1 MKQRIFNT
9 FYRITK
15 NKTLTNILTFLGYS
29 VLLMYYYIARIFLR
43 KSLNISKEEAF
54 KKVNEIS
61 KKPIKK
67 YTLNKRVID
76 ENIDLSIIVP
86 AYNVSEFIE
95 ECINS
100 VLKQK
105 TEFKY
110 ELIVINDGSKD
121 NTLDKIN
128 LFKEDSHLK
137 IINQENRGFS
147 GARNRGID
155 EAKGKYIMF
164 LDSDDLLCE
173 NSIEKLMKTAYDKKA
188 DIVQG
193 AYYTFDKNGNKFY
206 TNIEPIEK
214 DRRVDNKE
222 ISVPGFPWGKV
233 YKAQLFE
240 KVRFPL
246 DFWYEDTIV
255 NYLLARLSNKYVA
268 ISDYIYGYRINEKG
282 ITFTSKKSK
291 KVLDTYWIIEEMIDL
306 SKEIGLKVDD
316 SIYDMTV
323 FQLSNLLYR
332 RIHSLD
338 DEVIKNTFIL
348 SSYLMKDIGIK
359 DSKDKSIIFR
369 DIEKAFKTQNYKLW
383 KLASFVI

>member
-1 MKQRIFNT
+1 MEGRIFNT

-15 NKTLTNILTFLGYS
+15 NKVVANILTFIFYKI
-29 VLLMYYYIARIFLR
+29 LLIYYYIARLFL
-43 KSLNISKEEAF
+43 KENLNITREEAF
-54 KKVNEIS
+54 EKVNKVS
-61 KKPIKK
+61 KKPMKK
-67 YTLNKRVID
+67 YSYNKKIID

-86 AYNVSEFIE
+86 AYNSSDYIK
-95 ECINS
+95 ECISS
-100 VLKQK
+100 VLMQK
-105 TEFKY
+105 TSYNY

-121 NTLDKIN
+121 DTLEKIN
-128 LFKEDSHLK
+128 LFKENKHLK
-137 IINQENRGFS
+137 IITQENKGFS
-147 GARNRGID
+147 AARNRGID
-155 EAKGKYIMF
+155 ESLGKYIMF

-173 NSIEKLMKTAYDKKA
+173 NSIEKLIKTAKEKKA

-193 AYYTFDKNGNKFY
+193 SYYTFNKNGNKFY
-206 TNIEPIEK
+206 TNITPTEK
-214 DRRVDNKE
+214 NKE

-233 YKAQLFE
+233 YKAKLFE

-268 ISDYIYGYRINEKG
+268 ISDYVYGYRINEKG

-306 SKEIGLKVDD
+306 SKNIGLKIDD
-316 SIYDMTV
+316 SIYDMTI

-332 RIHSLD
+332 RIHFLD
-338 DEVIKNTFIL
+338 EETIKNTFIL
-348 SSYLMKDIGIK
+348 ACSLMQDIGIK
-359 DSKDKSIIFR
+359 DSKNKSIIFR
-369 DIEKAFKTQNYKLW
+369 DIEKAFKEKNYKLW

>member
-1 MKQRIFNT
+1 MEGRIFNT

-15 NKTLTNILTFLGYS
+15 NKVVANILTFIFYKI
-29 VLLMYYYIARIFLR
+29 LLIYYYIVRLFL
-43 KSLNISKEEAF
+43 KENLNITREEAF
-54 KKVNEIS
+54 EKVNKVS

-67 YTLNKRVID
+67 YSYNKRIID

-86 AYNVSEFIE
+86 AYNSSDYIK
-95 ECINS
+95 ECISS
-100 VLKQK
+100 VLMQK
-105 TEFKY
+105 TSYNY
-110 ELIVINDGSKD
+110 ELIVVNDGSKD
-121 NTLDKIN
+121 DTLEKIN
-128 LFKEDSHLK
+128 LFKENKHLK
-137 IINQENRGFS
+137 IITQENKGFS

-155 EAKGKYIMF
+155 ESLGKYIMF

-173 NSIEKLMKTAYDKKA
+173 NSIEKLIKTAKEKKA

-193 AYYTFDKNGNKFY
+193 SYYTFNKNGNKFY
-206 TNIEPIEK
+206 TNITPTEK
-214 DRRVDNKE
+214 NKE

-233 YKAQLFE
+233 YKAKLFE

-268 ISDYIYGYRINEKG
+268 ISDYVYGYRINEKG

-306 SKEIGLKVDD
+306 SKNIGLKIDD
-316 SIYDMTV
+316 SIYDMTI

-332 RIHSLD
+332 RIHFLD
-338 DEVIKNTFIL
+338 EETIKNTFIL
-348 SSYLMKDIGIK
+348 ACYLMQDIGIK
-359 DSKDKSIIFR
+359 DSKNKSIIFR
-369 DIEKAFKTQNYKLW
+369 DIEKAFKEKNYKLW

>member
-1 MKQRIFNT
+1 MEGRILNT

-15 NKTLTNILTFLGYS
+15 NKVVANILTFIFYKI
-29 VLLMYYYIARIFLR
+29 LLIYYYIVRLFL
-43 KSLNISKEEAF
+43 KENLNITRQEAF
-54 KKVNEIS
+54 EKVNKVS
-61 KKPIKK
+61 KKPMKK
-67 YTLNKRVID
+67 YSYNKRIID

-86 AYNVSEFIE
+86 AYNSSDYIK
-95 ECINS
+95 ECISS
-100 VLKQK
+100 VLMQK
-105 TEFKY
+105 TSYNY

-121 NTLDKIN
+121 DTLEKIN
-128 LFKEDSHLK
+128 LFKENKHLK
-137 IINQENRGFS
+137 IITQENKGFS

-155 EAKGKYIMF
+155 ESLGKYIMF

-173 NSIEKLMKTAYDKKA
+173 NSIEKLIKTAKEKKA

-193 AYYTFDKNGNKFY
+193 SYYTFNKNGNKFY
-206 TNIEPIEK
+206 TNITPTEK
-214 DRRVDNKE
+214 NKE

-233 YKAQLFE
+233 YKAKLFE

-268 ISDYIYGYRINEKG
+268 ISDYVYGYRINEKG

-306 SKEIGLKVDD
+306 SKNIGLKIDD
-316 SIYDMTV
+316 SIYDMTI

-332 RIHSLD
+332 RIHFLD
-338 DEVIKNTFIL
+338 EETIKNTFIL
-348 SSYLMKDIGIK
+348 ACYLMQDIGIK
-359 DSKDKSIIFR
+359 DSKNKSIIFR
-369 DIEKAFKTQNYKLW
+369 DIEKAFKEKNYKLW

>member
-1 MKQRIFNT
+1 MEERMFNT

-15 NKTLTNILTFLGYS
+15 NKAVTNILTFISYRI
-29 VLLMYYYIARIFLR
+29 LLIYYYVARLFLKKR
-43 KSLNISKEEAF
+43 LNVSREEAF
-54 KKVNEIS
+54 EKVNKIS
-61 KKPIKK
+61 KKPMKK
-67 YTLNKRVID
+67 YSYNKRIID

-86 AYNVSEFIE
+86 AYNSSDYIE
-95 ECINS
+95 ECISS

-105 TEFKY
+105 TSYNY

-121 NTLDKIN
+121 NTLEKIN
-128 LFKEDSHLK
+128 LFKKNKNLK
-137 IINQENRGFS
+137 IINQENKGFS

-173 NSIEKLMKTAYDKKA
+173 NSIEKLIKTANEKKA

-193 AYYTFDKNGNKFY
+193 SYYTFDKNGNKFY
-206 TNIEPIEK
+206 K
-214 DRRVDNKE
+214 DIPPTEEDRE

-233 YKAQLFE
+233 YKGELFE

-246 DFWYEDTIV
+246 NFWYEDTIV

-268 ISDYIYGYRINEKG
+268 ISDYVYGYRINEKG

-306 SKEIGLKVDD
+306 SKDIGLKIDD

-338 DEVIKNTFIL
+338 DEAIKNTFVL
-348 SSYLMKDIGIK
+348 ASYLMKDIGIK

>member
-1 MKQRIFNT
+1 MEGRIFNT

-15 NKTLTNILTFLGYS
+15 NKVVANILTFIFYKI
-29 VLLMYYYIARIFLR
+29 LLIYYYIVRLFL
-43 KSLNISKEEAF
+43 KENLNINREEAF
-54 KKVNEIS
+54 EKVNKVS
-61 KKPIKK
+61 KKPMKK
-67 YTLNKRVID
+67 YSYNKRIID

-86 AYNVSEFIE
+86 AYNSSDYIK
-95 ECINS
+95 ECISS
-100 VLKQK
+100 VLMQK
-105 TEFKY
+105 TSYNY

-121 NTLDKIN
+121 DTLEKIN
-128 LFKEDSHLK
+128 LFKENKHLK
-137 IINQENRGFS
+137 IINQENKGFS

-155 EAKGKYIMF
+155 ESLGKYIMF

-173 NSIEKLMKTAYDKKA
+173 NSIEKLIKTAKEKKA

-193 AYYTFDKNGNKFY
+193 SYYTFNKNGNKFY
-206 TNIEPIEK
+206 TNITPTEK
-214 DRRVDNKE
+214 NKE

-233 YKAQLFE
+233 YNAKLFE

-268 ISDYIYGYRINEKG
+268 ISDYVYGYRINEKG

-306 SKEIGLKVDD
+306 SKDIGLKIDD
-316 SIYDMTV
+316 SIYDMTI

-332 RIHSLD
+332 RIHFLD
-338 DEVIKNTFIL
+338 EETIKNTFIL
-348 SSYLMKDIGIK
+348 ACYLIQDIGIK
-359 DSKDKSIIFR
+359 DSKNKSIIFR
-369 DIEKAFKTQNYKLW
+369 DIEKAFKEKNYRLW

>member
-173 NSIEKLMKTAYDKKA
+173 NSIEKLMKTAYDKNA

-193 AYYTFDKNGNKFY
+193 AYYTFDKDKNKFY
-206 TNIEPIEK
+206 TNMKPIER
-214 DRRVDNKE
+214 DRRIDNKE

>member
-1 MKQRIFNT
+1 MEGRIFNT

-15 NKTLTNILTFLGYS
+15 NKVVANILTFIFYKI
-29 VLLMYYYIARIFLR
+29 LLIYYYIVRLFL
-43 KSLNISKEEAF
+43 KENLNINREEAF
-54 KKVNEIS
+54 EKVNKVS
-61 KKPIKK
+61 KKPMKK
-67 YTLNKRVID
+67 YSYNKRIID

-86 AYNVSEFIE
+86 AYNSSDYIK
-95 ECINS
+95 ECISS
-100 VLKQK
+100 VLMQK
-105 TEFKY
+105 TSYNY

-121 NTLDKIN
+121 DTLEKIN
-128 LFKEDSHLK
+128 LFKENKHLK
-137 IINQENRGFS
+137 IINQENKGFS

-155 EAKGKYIMF
+155 ESLGKYIMF

-173 NSIEKLMKTAYDKKA
+173 NSIEKLIKTAKEKKA

-193 AYYTFDKNGNKFY
+193 SYYTFNKNGNKFY
-206 TNIEPIEK
+206 TNITPTEK
-214 DRRVDNKE
+214 NKE

-233 YKAQLFE
+233 YNAKLFE

-268 ISDYIYGYRINEKG
+268 ISDYVYGYRINEKG

-306 SKEIGLKVDD
+306 SKDIGLKIDD
-316 SIYDMTV
+316 SIYDMTI

-332 RIHSLD
+332 RIHFLD
-338 DEVIKNTFIL
+338 EETIKNTFIL
-348 SSYLMKDIGIK
+348 ACSLMQDIGIK
-359 DSKDKSIIFR
+359 DSKNKSIIFR
-369 DIEKAFKTQNYKLW
+369 DIEKAFKEKNYKLW

>member
-1 MKQRIFNT
+1 MEGRIFNT

-15 NKTLTNILTFLGYS
+15 NKVVANILTFIFYKI
-29 VLLMYYYIARIFLR
+29 LLIYYYIARLFL
-43 KSLNISKEEAF
+43 KENLNITREEAF
-54 KKVNEIS
+54 EKVNKVS

-67 YTLNKRVID
+67 YSYNKRIID

-86 AYNVSEFIE
+86 AYNSSDYIK
-95 ECINS
+95 ECISS
-100 VLKQK
+100 VLMQK
-105 TEFKY
+105 TSYNY

-121 NTLDKIN
+121 DTLEKIN
-128 LFKEDSHLK
+128 LFKENKHLK
-137 IINQENRGFS
+137 IITQENKGFS

-155 EAKGKYIMF
+155 ESLGKYIMF

-173 NSIEKLMKTAYDKKA
+173 NSIEKLIKTAKEKKA

-193 AYYTFDKNGNKFY
+193 SYYTFNKNGNKFY
-206 TNIEPIEK
+206 TNITPTEK
-214 DRRVDNKE
+214 NKE

-233 YKAQLFE
+233 YKAKLFE

-268 ISDYIYGYRINEKG
+268 ISDYVYGYRINEKG

-306 SKEIGLKVDD
+306 SKNIGLKIDD
-316 SIYDMTV
+316 SIYDMTI

-332 RIHSLD
+332 RIHFLD
-338 DEVIKNTFIL
+338 EETIKNTFIL
-348 SSYLMKDIGIK
+348 ACYLMQDIGIK
-359 DSKDKSIIFR
+359 DSKNKSIIFR
-369 DIEKAFKTQNYKLW
+369 DIEKAFKEKNYKLW
-383 KLASFVI
+383 KLASFVM

>member
-1 MKQRIFNT
+1 MEGRIFNT

-15 NKTLTNILTFLGYS
+15 NKVVANILTFIFYKI
-29 VLLMYYYIARIFLR
+29 LLIYYYIARLFL
-43 KSLNISKEEAF
+43 KENLNINREEAF
-54 KKVNEIS
+54 EKVNKVS
-61 KKPIKK
+61 KKPMKK
-67 YTLNKRVID
+67 YSYNKKIID

-86 AYNVSEFIE
+86 AYNSSDYIK
-95 ECINS
+95 ECISS
-100 VLKQK
+100 VLMQK
-105 TEFKY
+105 TSYNY

-121 NTLDKIN
+121 DTLEKIN
-128 LFKEDSHLK
+128 LFKENKHLK
-137 IINQENRGFS
+137 IITQENKGFS

-155 EAKGKYIMF
+155 ESLGKYIMF

-173 NSIEKLMKTAYDKKA
+173 NSIEKLIKTAKEKKA

-193 AYYTFDKNGNKFY
+193 SYYTFNKNGNKFY
-206 TNIEPIEK
+206 TKISPTEK
-214 DRRVDNKE
+214 NKE

-233 YKAQLFE
+233 YKAKLFE

-268 ISDYIYGYRINEKG
+268 ISDYVYGYRINEKG

-306 SKEIGLKVDD
+306 SKDIGLKIDD
-316 SIYDMTV
+316 SIYDMTI

-332 RIHSLD
+332 RIHFLD
-338 DEVIKNTFIL
+338 EETIKNTFIL
-348 SSYLMKDIGIK
+348 ACYLIQDMGIK
-359 DSKDKSIIFR
+359 DSKNKSVIFR
-369 DIEKAFKTQNYKLW
+369 DIEKAFKEKNYRLW
-383 KLASFVI
+383 KLASFII

>member
-1 MKQRIFNT
+1 MEGRIFNT

-15 NKTLTNILTFLGYS
+15 NKVVANILTFIFYKI
-29 VLLMYYYIARIFLR
+29 LLIYYYIVRLFL
-43 KSLNISKEEAF
+43 KENLNINREEAF
-54 KKVNEIS
+54 EKVNKVS
-61 KKPIKK
+61 KKPMKK
-67 YTLNKRVID
+67 YSYNKRIID

-86 AYNVSEFIE
+86 AYNSSDYIK
-95 ECINS
+95 ECISS
-100 VLKQK
+100 VLMQK
-105 TEFKY
+105 TSYNY

-121 NTLDKIN
+121 DTLEKIN
-128 LFKEDSHLK
+128 LFKENKHLK
-137 IINQENRGFS
+137 IINQENKGFS

-155 EAKGKYIMF
+155 ESLGKYIMF

-173 NSIEKLMKTAYDKKA
+173 NSIEKLIKTAKEKKA

-193 AYYTFDKNGNKFY
+193 SYYTFNKNGNKFY
-206 TNIEPIEK
+206 TNITPTEK
-214 DRRVDNKE
+214 NKE

-233 YKAQLFE
+233 YNAKLFE

-268 ISDYIYGYRINEKG
+268 ISDYVYGYRINEKG

-291 KVLDTYWIIEEMIDL
+291 KVLDTYWIIEEIIDL
-306 SKEIGLKVDD
+306 SKDIGLKIDD
-316 SIYDMTV
+316 SIYDMTI

-332 RIHSLD
+332 RIHFLD
-338 DEVIKNTFIL
+338 EETIKNTFIL
-348 SSYLMKDIGIK
+348 ACYLIQDMGIK
-359 DSKDKSIIFR
+359 DSKNKSIIFR
-369 DIEKAFKTQNYKLW
+369 DIEKAFKEKNYRLW

>member
-1 MKQRIFNT
+1 MEGRIFNT

-15 NKTLTNILTFLGYS
+15 NKVVANILTFIFYKI
-29 VLLMYYYIARIFLR
+29 LLIYYYIVRLFL
-43 KSLNISKEEAF
+43 KENLNINREEAF
-54 KKVNEIS
+54 EKVNKVS
-61 KKPIKK
+61 KKPMKK
-67 YTLNKRVID
+67 YSYNKRIID

-86 AYNVSEFIE
+86 AYNSSDYIK
-95 ECINS
+95 ECISS
-100 VLKQK
+100 VLMQK
-105 TEFKY
+105 TSYNY

-121 NTLDKIN
+121 DTLEKIN
-128 LFKEDSHLK
+128 LFKENKHLK
-137 IINQENRGFS
+137 IITQENKGFS

-155 EAKGKYIMF
+155 ESLGKYIMF

-173 NSIEKLMKTAYDKKA
+173 NSIEKLIKTAKGKKA

-193 AYYTFDKNGNKFY
+193 SYYTFNKNGNKFY
-206 TNIEPIEK
+206 TNITPTEK
-214 DRRVDNKE
+214 NKE

-233 YKAQLFE
+233 YNAKLFE

-268 ISDYIYGYRINEKG
+268 ISDYVYGYRINEKG

-306 SKEIGLKVDD
+306 SKNIGLKIDD
-316 SIYDMTV
+316 SIYDMTI

-332 RIHSLD
+332 RIHFLD
-338 DEVIKNTFIL
+338 EETIKNTFIL
-348 SSYLMKDIGIK
+348 ACYLMQDIGIK
-359 DSKDKSIIFR
+359 DSKNKSIIFR
-369 DIEKAFKTQNYKLW
+369 DIEKAFKEKNYKLW

>member
-1 MKQRIFNT
+1 MEGRIFNT

-15 NKTLTNILTFLGYS
+15 NKVVANILTFIFYKI
-29 VLLMYYYIARIFLR
+29 LLIYYYIVRLFL
-43 KSLNISKEEAF
+43 KENLNITREEAF
-54 KKVNEIS
+54 EKVNKVS
-61 KKPIKK
+61 KKPMKK
-67 YTLNKRVID
+67 YSYNKRIID

-86 AYNVSEFIE
+86 AYNSSDYIK
-95 ECINS
+95 ECISS
-100 VLKQK
+100 VLMQK
-105 TEFKY
+105 TSYNY

-121 NTLDKIN
+121 DTLEKIN
-128 LFKEDSHLK
+128 LFKENKHLK
-137 IINQENRGFS
+137 IINQENKGFS

-155 EAKGKYIMF
+155 ESLGKYIMF

-173 NSIEKLMKTAYDKKA
+173 NSIEKLIKTAKEKKA

-193 AYYTFDKNGNKFY
+193 SYYTFNKNGNKFY
-206 TNIEPIEK
+206 TNITPTEK
-214 DRRVDNKE
+214 NKE

-233 YKAQLFE
+233 YNAKLFE

-268 ISDYIYGYRINEKG
+268 ISDYVYGYRINEKG

-306 SKEIGLKVDD
+306 SKDIGLKIDD
-316 SIYDMTV
+316 SIYDMTI

-332 RIHSLD
+332 RIHFLD
-338 DEVIKNTFIL
+338 EETIKNTFIL
-348 SSYLMKDIGIK
+348 ACYLMQDIGIK
-359 DSKDKSIIFR
+359 DSKNKSIIFR
-369 DIEKAFKTQNYKLW
+369 DIEKAFKEKNYKLW

>member
-1 MKQRIFNT
+1 
-9 FYRITK
+9 
-15 NKTLTNILTFLGYS
+15 
-29 VLLMYYYIARIFLR
+29 MYYYIARIFLR
-43 KSLNISKEEAF
+43 KGLNISKEEAF
-54 KKVNEIS
+54 KKVNEVS

-67 YTLNKRVID
+67 YILNKRVIN

-95 ECINS
+95 QCISS
-100 VLKQK
+100 VLSQK
-105 TEFKY
+105 TAFKY

-121 NTLDKIN
+121 DTLDKIN
-128 LFKEDSHLK
+128 LFKENRHLK

-173 NSIEKLMKTAYDKKA
+173 NSIEKLMKTAYDKNA

-193 AYYTFDKNGNKFY
+193 AYYTFDKDKNKFY
-206 TNIEPIEK
+206 TNIEPIEI

-233 YKAQLFE
+233 YRAQLFE

-316 SIYDMTV
+316 SIYDMTI

-338 DEVIKNTFIL
+338 DEIIKNTFIL
-348 SSYLMKDIGIK
+348 ASYLMKDIGIK

-383 KLASFVI
+383 KLVSFVI

>member
-1 MKQRIFNT
+1 MEGRIFNT

-15 NKTLTNILTFLGYS
+15 NKVVANILTFIFYKI
-29 VLLMYYYIARIFLR
+29 LLIYYYIVRLFL
-43 KSLNISKEEAF
+43 KENLNINREEAF
-54 KKVNEIS
+54 EKVNKVS
-61 KKPIKK
+61 KKPMKK
-67 YTLNKRVID
+67 YSYNKRIID

-86 AYNVSEFIE
+86 AYNSSDYIK
-95 ECINS
+95 ECISS
-100 VLKQK
+100 VLMQK
-105 TEFKY
+105 TSYNY

-121 NTLDKIN
+121 DTLEKIN
-128 LFKEDSHLK
+128 LFKENKHLK
-137 IINQENRGFS
+137 IINQENKGFS

-155 EAKGKYIMF
+155 ESLGKYIMF

-173 NSIEKLMKTAYDKKA
+173 NSIEKLIKTAKEKKA

-193 AYYTFDKNGNKFY
+193 SYYTFNKNGNKFY
-206 TNIEPIEK
+206 TNITPTEK
-214 DRRVDNKE
+214 NKE

-233 YKAQLFE
+233 YNAKLFE

-268 ISDYIYGYRINEKG
+268 ISDYVYGYRINEKG

-306 SKEIGLKVDD
+306 SKDIGLKIDD
-316 SIYDMTV
+316 SIYDMTI

-332 RIHSLD
+332 RIHFLD
-338 DEVIKNTFIL
+338 EETIKNTFIL
-348 SSYLMKDIGIK
+348 ACYLIQDMGIK
-359 DSKDKSIIFR
+359 DSKNKSIIFR
-369 DIEKAFKTQNYKLW
+369 DIEKAFKEKNYRLW

>member
-15 NKTLTNILTFLGYS
+15 NKTIANILTFLGYG

-43 KSLNISKEEAF
+43 KTLDISKEEAF
-54 KKVNEIS
+54 KKVNEVS

-121 NTLDKIN
+121 DTLDKIN
-128 LFKEDSHLK
+128 LFKEDNHLK

-193 AYYTFDKNGNKFY
+193 AYYTFDKNKNKFY
-206 TNIEPIEK
+206 TNIEPIER

-233 YKAQLFE
+233 YRAQLFE

-268 ISDYIYGYRINEKG
+268 ISDYICGYRINEKG

-348 SSYLMKDIGIK
+348 ASYLMKDIGIK

>member
-1 MKQRIFNT
+1 MEGRIFNT

-15 NKTLTNILTFLGYS
+15 NKVVANILTFIFYKI
-29 VLLMYYYIARIFLR
+29 LLIYYYIVRLFL
-43 KSLNISKEEAF
+43 KENLNINREEAF
-54 KKVNEIS
+54 EKVNKVS
-61 KKPIKK
+61 KKPMKK
-67 YTLNKRVID
+67 YSYNKRIID

-86 AYNVSEFIE
+86 AYNSSDYIK
-95 ECINS
+95 ECISS
-100 VLKQK
+100 VLMQE
-105 TEFKY
+105 TSYNY

-121 NTLDKIN
+121 DTLEKIN
-128 LFKEDSHLK
+128 LFKENKHLK
-137 IINQENRGFS
+137 IINQENKGFS

-155 EAKGKYIMF
+155 ESLGKYIMF

-173 NSIEKLMKTAYDKKA
+173 NSIEKLIKTAKEKKA

-193 AYYTFDKNGNKFY
+193 SYYTFNKNGNKFY
-206 TNIEPIEK
+206 TNITPTEK
-214 DRRVDNKE
+214 NKE

-233 YKAQLFE
+233 YNAKLFE

-268 ISDYIYGYRINEKG
+268 ISDYVYGYRINEKG

-306 SKEIGLKVDD
+306 SKDIGLKIDD
-316 SIYDMTV
+316 SIYDMTI

-332 RIHSLD
+332 RIHFLD
-338 DEVIKNTFIL
+338 EETIKNTFIL
-348 SSYLMKDIGIK
+348 ACYLIQDIGIK
-359 DSKDKSIIFR
+359 DSKNKSIIFR
-369 DIEKAFKTQNYKLW
+369 DIEKAFKEKNYRLW

>member
-1 MKQRIFNT
+1 MEGRIFNT

-15 NKTLTNILTFLGYS
+15 NKVVANILTFIFYKI
-29 VLLMYYYIARIFLR
+29 LLIYYYIVRLFL
-43 KSLNISKEEAF
+43 KENLNINREEAF
-54 KKVNEIS
+54 EKVNKVS
-61 KKPIKK
+61 KKPMKK
-67 YTLNKRVID
+67 YSYNKRIID

-86 AYNVSEFIE
+86 AYNSSDYIK
-95 ECINS
+95 ECISS
-100 VLKQK
+100 VLMQK
-105 TEFKY
+105 TSYNY

-121 NTLDKIN
+121 DTLEKIN
-128 LFKEDSHLK
+128 LFKENKHLK
-137 IINQENRGFS
+137 IINQENKGFS

-155 EAKGKYIMF
+155 ESLGKYIMF

-173 NSIEKLMKTAYDKKA
+173 NSIEKLIKTAKEKKA

-193 AYYTFDKNGNKFY
+193 SYYTFNKNGNKFY
-206 TNIEPIEK
+206 TNITPTEK
-214 DRRVDNKE
+214 NKE

-233 YKAQLFE
+233 YNAKLFE

-268 ISDYIYGYRINEKG
+268 ISDYVYGYRINEKG

-291 KVLDTYWIIEEMIDL
+291 KVLDTYWIIEEIIDL
-306 SKEIGLKVDD
+306 SKDIGLKIDD
-316 SIYDMTV
+316 SIYDMTI

-332 RIHSLD
+332 RIHFLD
-338 DEVIKNTFIL
+338 EETIKNTFIL
-348 SSYLMKDIGIK
+348 ACSLMQDIGIK
-359 DSKDKSIIFR
+359 DSKNKSIIFR
-369 DIEKAFKTQNYKLW
+369 DIEKAFKEKNYRLW

>member
-1 MKQRIFNT
+1 MEERMFNT

-15 NKTLTNILTFLGYS
+15 NKAVTNILTFISYRI
-29 VLLMYYYIARIFLR
+29 LLIYYYVARLFLKKR
-43 KSLNISKEEAF
+43 LNVSREEAF
-54 KKVNEIS
+54 EKVNKIS
-61 KKPIKK
+61 KKPMKK
-67 YTLNKRVID
+67 YSYNKRIID

-86 AYNVSEFIE
+86 AYNSSDYIE
-95 ECINS
+95 ECISS

-105 TEFKY
+105 TSYNY

-121 NTLDKIN
+121 NTLEKIN
-128 LFKEDSHLK
+128 LFKKNKNLK
-137 IINQENRGFS
+137 IINQENKGFS

-173 NSIEKLMKTAYDKKA
+173 NSIEKLIKTANEKKA

-193 AYYTFDKNGNKFY
+193 SYYTFNKNGNKFY
-206 TNIEPIEK
+206 K
-214 DRRVDNKE
+214 DIPPTEEDRE

-233 YKAQLFE
+233 YKGELFE

-246 DFWYEDTIV
+246 NFWYEDTIV

-268 ISDYIYGYRINEKG
+268 ISDYVYVYRINEKG

-306 SKEIGLKVDD
+306 SKDIGLKIDD
-316 SIYDMTV
+316 SIYDMTI

-332 RIHSLD
+332 RIHFLD
-338 DEVIKNTFIL
+338 EETIKNTFIL
-348 SSYLMKDIGIK
+348 ACYLMKDIGIK
-359 DSKDKSIIFR
+359 DSKNKSIIFR
-369 DIEKAFKTQNYKLW
+369 DIERAFKEKNYRLW
-383 KLASFVI
+383 KIASFVI

>member
-1 MKQRIFNT
+1 MEGRIFNT

-15 NKTLTNILTFLGYS
+15 NKVVANILTFIFYKI
-29 VLLMYYYIARIFLR
+29 LLIYYYIVRLFL
-43 KSLNISKEEAF
+43 KENLNITREEAF
-54 KKVNEIS
+54 EKVNKVS
-61 KKPIKK
+61 KKPMKK
-67 YTLNKRVID
+67 YSYNKRIID

-86 AYNVSEFIE
+86 AYNSSDYIK
-95 ECINS
+95 ECISS
-100 VLKQK
+100 VLMQK
-105 TEFKY
+105 TSYNY

-121 NTLDKIN
+121 DTLEKIN
-128 LFKEDSHLK
+128 LFKENKHLK
-137 IINQENRGFS
+137 IITQENKGFS

-155 EAKGKYIMF
+155 ESLGKYIMF

-173 NSIEKLMKTAYDKKA
+173 NSIEKLIKTAKEKKA

-193 AYYTFDKNGNKFY
+193 SYYTFNKNGNKFY
-206 TNIEPIEK
+206 TNITPTEK
-214 DRRVDNKE
+214 NKE
-222 ISVPGFPWGKV
+222 ISIPGFPWGKV
-233 YKAQLFE
+233 YKAKLFE

-268 ISDYIYGYRINEKG
+268 ISDYVYGYRINEKG

-306 SKEIGLKVDD
+306 SKNIGLKIDD
-316 SIYDMTV
+316 SIYDMTI

-332 RIHSLD
+332 RIHFLD
-338 DEVIKNTFIL
+338 EETIKNTFIL
-348 SSYLMKDIGIK
+348 ACSLMQDIGIK
-359 DSKDKSIIFR
+359 DSKNKSIIFR
-369 DIEKAFKTQNYKLW
+369 DIEKAFKEKNYKLW

>member
-1 MKQRIFNT
+1 MEGRIFNT

-15 NKTLTNILTFLGYS
+15 NKVVANILTFIFYKI
-29 VLLMYYYIARIFLR
+29 LLIYYYIVRLFL
-43 KSLNISKEEAF
+43 KENLNINREEAF
-54 KKVNEIS
+54 EKVNKVS
-61 KKPIKK
+61 KKPMKK
-67 YTLNKRVID
+67 YSYNKRIID

-86 AYNVSEFIE
+86 AYNSSDYIK
-95 ECINS
+95 ECISS
-100 VLKQK
+100 VLMQK
-105 TEFKY
+105 TSYNY

-121 NTLDKIN
+121 DTLEKIN
-128 LFKEDSHLK
+128 LFKENKHLK
-137 IINQENRGFS
+137 IINQENKGFS

-155 EAKGKYIMF
+155 ESLGKYIMF

-173 NSIEKLMKTAYDKKA
+173 NSIEKLIKTAKEKKA

-193 AYYTFDKNGNKFY
+193 SYYTFNKNGNKFY
-206 TNIEPIEK
+206 TNITPTEK
-214 DRRVDNKE
+214 NKE

-233 YKAQLFE
+233 YNAKLFE

-268 ISDYIYGYRINEKG
+268 ISDYVYGYRINEKG

-306 SKEIGLKVDD
+306 SKDIGLKIDD
-316 SIYDMTV
+316 SIYDMTI

-332 RIHSLD
+332 RIHFLD
-338 DEVIKNTFIL
+338 EETIKNTFIL
-348 SSYLMKDIGIK
+348 ACYLMQDIGIK
-359 DSKDKSIIFR
+359 DSKNKSIIFR
-369 DIEKAFKTQNYKLW
+369 DIEKAFKEKNYKLW

>member
-1 MKQRIFNT
+1 MEGRIFNT

-15 NKTLTNILTFLGYS
+15 NKVVANILTFIFYKI
-29 VLLMYYYIARIFLR
+29 LLIYYYIVRLFL
-43 KSLNISKEEAF
+43 KENLNINREEAF
-54 KKVNEIS
+54 EKVNKVS
-61 KKPIKK
+61 KKPMKK
-67 YTLNKRVID
+67 YSYNKRIID

-86 AYNVSEFIE
+86 AYNSSDYIK
-95 ECINS
+95 ECISS
-100 VLKQK
+100 VLMQK
-105 TEFKY
+105 TSYNY

-121 NTLDKIN
+121 DTLEKIN
-128 LFKEDSHLK
+128 LFKENKHLK
-137 IINQENRGFS
+137 IINQENKGFS

-155 EAKGKYIMF
+155 ESLGKYIMF

-173 NSIEKLMKTAYDKKA
+173 NSIEKLIKTAKGKKA

-193 AYYTFDKNGNKFY
+193 SYYTFNKNGNKFY
-206 TNIEPIEK
+206 TNITPTEK
-214 DRRVDNKE
+214 NKE

-233 YKAQLFE
+233 YNAKLFE

-268 ISDYIYGYRINEKG
+268 VSDYVYGYRINEKG

-306 SKEIGLKVDD
+306 SKDIGLKIDD
-316 SIYDMTV
+316 SIYDMTI

-332 RIHSLD
+332 RIHFLD
-338 DEVIKNTFIL
+338 EETIKNTFIL
-348 SSYLMKDIGIK
+348 ACYLIQDMGIK
-359 DSKDKSIIFR
+359 DSKNKSIIFR
-369 DIEKAFKTQNYKLW
+369 DIEKAFKEKNYRLW

>member
-1 MKQRIFNT
+1 MEGRIFNT

-15 NKTLTNILTFLGYS
+15 NKVVANILTFIFYKI
-29 VLLMYYYIARIFLR
+29 LLIYYYIARLFL
-43 KSLNISKEEAF
+43 KENLNINREEAF
-54 KKVNEIS
+54 EKVNKVS
-61 KKPIKK
+61 KKPMKK
-67 YTLNKRVID
+67 YSYNKKIID

-86 AYNVSEFIE
+86 AYNSSDYIK
-95 ECINS
+95 ECISS
-100 VLKQK
+100 VLMQE
-105 TEFKY
+105 TSYNY

-121 NTLDKIN
+121 DTLEKIN
-128 LFKEDSHLK
+128 LFKENKHLK
-137 IINQENRGFS
+137 IINQENKGFS

-155 EAKGKYIMF
+155 ESLGKYIMF

-173 NSIEKLMKTAYDKKA
+173 NSIEKLIKTAKEKKA

-193 AYYTFDKNGNKFY
+193 SYYTFNKNGNKFY
-206 TNIEPIEK
+206 TNITPTEK
-214 DRRVDNKE
+214 NKE

-233 YKAQLFE
+233 YNAKLFE

-268 ISDYIYGYRINEKG
+268 ISDYVYGYRINEKG

-306 SKEIGLKVDD
+306 SKNIGLKIDD
-316 SIYDMTV
+316 SIYDMTI

-332 RIHSLD
+332 RIHFLD
-338 DEVIKNTFIL
+338 EETIKNTFIL
-348 SSYLMKDIGIK
+348 ACYLIQDIGIK
-359 DSKDKSIIFR
+359 DSKNKSIIFR
-369 DIEKAFKTQNYKLW
+369 DIEKAFKEKNYRLW

>member
-15 NKTLTNILTFLGYS
+15 NKTIANILTFLGYS

-43 KSLNISKEEAF
+43 KGLNISKEEAF
-54 KKVNEIS
+54 KKVNEVS

-67 YTLNKRVID
+67 YTLNKRIID

-121 NTLDKIN
+121 DTLDKIN

-206 TNIEPIEK
+206 TNIEPIEI

-233 YKAQLFE
+233 YRAQLFE

-255 NYLLARLSNKYVA
+255 NYLLARLSNKYIA

-291 KVLDTYWIIEEMIDL
+291 KVLDTYWIIEEMINL

-369 DIEKAFKTQNYKLW
+369 DIEKTFKTQNYKLW

>member
-1 MKQRIFNT
+1 MEERMFNT

-15 NKTLTNILTFLGYS
+15 NKAVTNILTFISYRI
-29 VLLMYYYIARIFLR
+29 LLIYYYVARLFLKKR
-43 KSLNISKEEAF
+43 LNVSREEAF
-54 KKVNEIS
+54 EKVNKIS
-61 KKPIKK
+61 KKPMKK
-67 YTLNKRVID
+67 YSYNKRIID

-86 AYNVSEFIE
+86 AYNSSDYIE
-95 ECINS
+95 ECISS

-105 TEFKY
+105 TSYNY

-121 NTLDKIN
+121 NTLEKIN
-128 LFKEDSHLK
+128 LFKKNKNLK
-137 IINQENRGFS
+137 IINQENKGFS

-173 NSIEKLMKTAYDKKA
+173 NSIEKLIKTANEKKA

-193 AYYTFDKNGNKFY
+193 SYYTFDKNGNKFY
-206 TNIEPIEK
+206 K
-214 DRRVDNKE
+214 DIPPTEEDRE

-233 YKAQLFE
+233 YKGELFE

-246 DFWYEDTIV
+246 NFWYEDTIV

-306 SKEIGLKVDD
+306 SKDIGLKIDD
-316 SIYDMTV
+316 SIYDMTI

-332 RIHSLD
+332 RIHFLD
-338 DEVIKNTFIL
+338 EETIKNTFIL
-348 SSYLMKDIGIK
+348 ACYLMKDIGIK
-359 DSKDKSIIFR
+359 DSKNKSIIFR
-369 DIEKAFKTQNYKLW
+369 DIERAFKEKNYRLW
-383 KLASFVI
+383 KIASFVI

>member
-1 MKQRIFNT
+1 MEGRIFNT

-15 NKTLTNILTFLGYS
+15 NKVVANILTFIFYKI
-29 VLLMYYYIARIFLR
+29 LLIYYYIARLFL
-43 KSLNISKEEAF
+43 KGNLNITREEAF
-54 KKVNEIS
+54 EKVNKVS
-61 KKPIKK
+61 KKPMKK
-67 YTLNKRVID
+67 YSYNKRIIN

-86 AYNVSEFIE
+86 AYNSSDYIK
-95 ECINS
+95 ECISS
-100 VLKQK
+100 VLMQK
-105 TEFKY
+105 TSYNY

-121 NTLDKIN
+121 DTLEKIN
-128 LFKEDSHLK
+128 LFKENKHLK
-137 IINQENRGFS
+137 IINQENKGFS

-155 EAKGKYIMF
+155 ESHGKYIMF
-164 LDSDDLLCE
+164 LDSDDLLCK
-173 NSIEKLMKTAYDKKA
+173 NSIEKLIKTAKEKKA

-193 AYYTFDKNGNKFY
+193 SYYTFNKSGNKFY
-206 TNIEPIEK
+206 TKIPPTEK
-214 DRRVDNKE
+214 NKE

-233 YKAQLFE
+233 YKGELFE

-268 ISDYIYGYRINEKG
+268 ISDYVYGYRINEKG

-306 SKEIGLKVDD
+306 SKDIGLKIDN
-316 SIYDMTV
+316 SIYDMTI

-332 RIHSLD
+332 RIHFLD
-338 DEVIKNTFIL
+338 EETIKNTFIL
-348 SSYLMKDIGIK
+348 ACYLIQDIGIK
-359 DSKDKSIIFR
+359 DSKNKSIIFR
-369 DIEKAFKTQNYKLW
+369 DIEKAFKEKNYRLW

>member
-1 MKQRIFNT
+1 MEGRIFNT

-15 NKTLTNILTFLGYS
+15 NKVVANILTFIFYKI
-29 VLLMYYYIARIFLR
+29 LLIYYYIVRLFL
-43 KSLNISKEEAF
+43 KENLNITREEAF
-54 KKVNEIS
+54 EKVNKVS

-67 YTLNKRVID
+67 YSYNKRIID

-86 AYNVSEFIE
+86 AYNSSYYIK
-95 ECINS
+95 ECISS
-100 VLKQK
+100 VLMQK
-105 TEFKY
+105 TSYNY
-110 ELIVINDGSKD
+110 ELIVVNDGSKD
-121 NTLDKIN
+121 DTLEKIN
-128 LFKEDSHLK
+128 LFKENKHLK
-137 IINQENRGFS
+137 IITQENKGFS

-155 EAKGKYIMF
+155 ESLGKYIMF

-173 NSIEKLMKTAYDKKA
+173 NSIEKLIKTAKEKKA

-193 AYYTFDKNGNKFY
+193 SYYTFNKNGNKFY
-206 TNIEPIEK
+206 TNITPTEK
-214 DRRVDNKE
+214 NKE

-233 YKAQLFE
+233 YNAKLFE

-268 ISDYIYGYRINEKG
+268 ISDYVYGYRINEKG

-306 SKEIGLKVDD
+306 SKNIGLKIDD
-316 SIYDMTV
+316 SIYDMTI

-332 RIHSLD
+332 RIHFLD
-338 DEVIKNTFIL
+338 EETIKNTFIL
-348 SSYLMKDIGIK
+348 ACYLMQDIGIK
-359 DSKDKSIIFR
+359 DSKNKSIIFR
-369 DIEKAFKTQNYKLW
+369 DIEKAFKEKNYKLW

>member
-1 MKQRIFNT
+1 MEERMFNT

-15 NKTLTNILTFLGYS
+15 NKAVTNILTFISYR
-29 VLLMYYYIARIFLR
+29 VLLIYYYVARLFLKKR
-43 KSLNISKEEAF
+43 LNVSREEAF
-54 KKVNEIS
+54 EKVNKIS
-61 KKPIKK
+61 KKPMKK
-67 YTLNKRVID
+67 YSYNKRIID

-86 AYNVSEFIE
+86 AYNSSDYIE
-95 ECINS
+95 ECISS

-105 TEFKY
+105 TSYNY

-121 NTLDKIN
+121 DTLEKIN
-128 LFKEDSHLK
+128 LFKKNKNLK
-137 IINQENRGFS
+137 IINQENKGFS

-173 NSIEKLMKTAYDKKA
+173 NSIEKLIKTANEKKA

-193 AYYTFDKNGNKFY
+193 SYYTFDKNGNKFY
-206 TNIEPIEK
+206 KDILPTEKNRKTNNE
-214 DRRVDNKE
+214 E
-222 ISVPGFPWGKV
+222 ILIPGFPWGKV
-233 YKAQLFE
+233 YKSELFE

-306 SKEIGLKVDD
+306 SKDIGLKIDD
-316 SIYDMTV
+316 SIYDMTI

-332 RIHSLD
+332 RIHFLD
-338 DEVIKNTFIL
+338 EETIKNTFIL
-348 SSYLMKDIGIK
+348 ACYLMKDIGIK
-359 DSKDKSIIFR
+359 DSKNKSIIFR
-369 DIEKAFKTQNYKLW
+369 DIERAFKEKNYRLW
-383 KLASFVI
+383 KIASFVI

>member
-1 MKQRIFNT
+1 MEGRIFNT

-15 NKTLTNILTFLGYS
+15 NKVVANILTFIFYKI
-29 VLLMYYYIARIFLR
+29 LLIYYYIVRLFL
-43 KSLNISKEEAF
+43 KENLNITREEAF
-54 KKVNEIS
+54 EKVNKVS
-61 KKPIKK
+61 KKPMKK
-67 YTLNKRVID
+67 YSYNKRIID

-86 AYNVSEFIE
+86 AYNSSDYIK
-95 ECINS
+95 ECISS
-100 VLKQK
+100 VLMQK
-105 TEFKY
+105 TSYNY

-121 NTLDKIN
+121 DTLEKIN
-128 LFKEDSHLK
+128 LFKENKHLK
-137 IINQENRGFS
+137 IITQENKGFS

-155 EAKGKYIMF
+155 ESLGKYIMF

-173 NSIEKLMKTAYDKKA
+173 NSIEKLIKTAKEKKA

-193 AYYTFDKNGNKFY
+193 SYYTFNKNGNKFY
-206 TNIEPIEK
+206 TNITPTEK
-214 DRRVDNKE
+214 NKE

-233 YKAQLFE
+233 YNAKLFE

-268 ISDYIYGYRINEKG
+268 ISDYVYGYRINEKG

-306 SKEIGLKVDD
+306 SKNIGLKIDD
-316 SIYDMTV
+316 SIYDMTI

-332 RIHSLD
+332 RIHFLD
-338 DEVIKNTFIL
+338 EETIRNTFIL
-348 SSYLMKDIGIK
+348 ACSLMQDIGIK
-359 DSKDKSIIFR
+359 DSKNKSIIFR
-369 DIEKAFKTQNYKLW
+369 DIEKAFKEKNYKLW

>member
-15 NKTLTNILTFLGYS
+15 NKTIANILTFLGYS

-43 KSLNISKEEAF
+43 KTLDISKEEAF
-54 KKVNEIS
+54 KKVNEVS

-100 VLKQK
+100 VLSQK

-206 TNIEPIEK
+206 TNIEPIEI

-233 YKAQLFE
+233 YRAQLFE
-240 KVRFPL
+240 KIRFPL

>member
-1 MKQRIFNT
+1 MEKRMLNT

-15 NKTLTNILTFLGYS
+15 NKIVANILTFIFYKA
-29 VLLMYYYIARIFLR
+29 LLIYYYVARLFLR
-43 KSLNISKEEAF
+43 KNLNISREEAF
-54 KKVNEIS
+54 EKVNKVS
-61 KKPIKK
+61 KKPTKK
-67 YTLNKRVID
+67 YSYNKRIID

-86 AYNVSEFIE
+86 AYNSSDYIE
-95 ECINS
+95 ECISS

-105 TEFKY
+105 TSYNY
-110 ELIVINDGSKD
+110 ELIVINDGSQD
-121 NTLDKIN
+121 NTLGKIN
-128 LFKEDSHLK
+128 LFKEDKHLK
-137 IINQENRGFS
+137 IINQENKGFS

-155 EAKGKYIMF
+155 EARGKYIMF

-173 NSIEKLMKTAYDKKA
+173 NSIEKLMKTANNKKA

-193 AYYTFDKNGNKFY
+193 SYYTFNKNGNKFY
-206 TNIEPIEK
+206 TNITPTEK
-214 DRRVDNKE
+214 NRKTNNKE
-222 ISVPGFPWGKV
+222 ILIPGFPWGKV
-233 YKAQLFE
+233 YKAELFE

-268 ISDYIYGYRINEKG
+268 ISDDVYGYRINEKG

-306 SKEIGLKVDD
+306 SKEIGLKIDD
-316 SIYDMTV
+316 SIYDMTI

-332 RIHSLD
+332 RIHFL
-338 DEVIKNTFIL
+338 EEETIKNTFIL
-348 SSYLMKDIGIK
+348 ACYLMKDMGIK
-359 DSKDKSIIFR
+359 DSKYRLIIFR

>member
-1 MKQRIFNT
+1 MEGRIFNT

-15 NKTLTNILTFLGYS
+15 NKVVANILTFIFYKI
-29 VLLMYYYIARIFLR
+29 LLIYYYIARLFL
-43 KSLNISKEEAF
+43 KGNLNINREEAF
-54 KKVNEIS
+54 EKVNKVS
-61 KKPIKK
+61 KKPMKK
-67 YTLNKRVID
+67 YSYNKKIID

-86 AYNVSEFIE
+86 AYNASDYIK
-95 ECINS
+95 ECISS
-100 VLKQK
+100 VLMQK
-105 TEFKY
+105 TSYNY

-121 NTLDKIN
+121 DTLEKIN
-128 LFKEDSHLK
+128 LFKENKHLK
-137 IINQENRGFS
+137 IINQENKGFS

-155 EAKGKYIMF
+155 ESHGKYIMF
-164 LDSDDLLCE
+164 LDSDDLLCK
-173 NSIEKLMKTAYDKKA
+173 NSIEKLIKTAKEKKA

-193 AYYTFDKNGNKFY
+193 SYYTFNKNGNKFY
-206 TNIEPIEK
+206 TKIPPTEK
-214 DRRVDNKE
+214 NKE

-233 YKAQLFE
+233 YKGELFE

-268 ISDYIYGYRINEKG
+268 ISDYVYGYRINEKG

-306 SKEIGLKVDD
+306 SKDIGLKIDD
-316 SIYDMTV
+316 SIYDMTI

-332 RIHSLD
+332 RIHFLD
-338 DEVIKNTFIL
+338 EETIKNTFIL
-348 SSYLMKDIGIK
+348 ACYLIQDIGIK
-359 DSKDKSIIFR
+359 DSKNKSIIFR
-369 DIEKAFKTQNYKLW
+369 DIEKAFKEKNYRLW

>member
-1 MKQRIFNT
+1 MEGRIFNT

-15 NKTLTNILTFLGYS
+15 NKVVANILTFIFYKI
-29 VLLMYYYIARIFLR
+29 LLIYYYIVRLFL
-43 KSLNISKEEAF
+43 KENLNINREEAF
-54 KKVNEIS
+54 EKVNKVS
-61 KKPIKK
+61 KKPMKK
-67 YTLNKRVID
+67 YSYNKRIID

-86 AYNVSEFIE
+86 AYNSSDYIK
-95 ECINS
+95 ECISS
-100 VLKQK
+100 VLMQK
-105 TEFKY
+105 TSYNY

-121 NTLDKIN
+121 DTLEKIN
-128 LFKEDSHLK
+128 LFKENKHLK
-137 IINQENRGFS
+137 IINQENKGFS

-155 EAKGKYIMF
+155 ESLGKYIMF

-173 NSIEKLMKTAYDKKA
+173 NSIEKLIKTAKEKKA

-193 AYYTFDKNGNKFY
+193 SYYTFNKNGNKFY
-206 TNIEPIEK
+206 TNITPTEK
-214 DRRVDNKE
+214 NKE

-233 YKAQLFE
+233 YNAKLFE

-268 ISDYIYGYRINEKG
+268 ISDYVYGYRINEKG

-306 SKEIGLKVDD
+306 SKNIGLKIDD
-316 SIYDMTV
+316 SIYDMTI

-332 RIHSLD
+332 RIHFLD
-338 DEVIKNTFIL
+338 EETIKNTFIL
-348 SSYLMKDIGIK
+348 ACYLMQDIGIK
-359 DSKDKSIIFR
+359 DSKNKSIIFR
-369 DIEKAFKTQNYKLW
+369 DIEKAFKEKNYKLW

>member
-1 MKQRIFNT
+1 MEGRIFNT

-15 NKTLTNILTFLGYS
+15 NKVVANILTFIFYKI
-29 VLLMYYYIARIFLR
+29 LLIYYYIVRLFL
-43 KSLNISKEEAF
+43 KENLNINREEAF
-54 KKVNEIS
+54 EKVNKVS
-61 KKPIKK
+61 KKPMKK
-67 YTLNKRVID
+67 YSYNKRIID

-86 AYNVSEFIE
+86 AYNSSDYIK
-95 ECINS
+95 ECISS
-100 VLKQK
+100 VLMQE
-105 TEFKY
+105 TSYNY

-121 NTLDKIN
+121 DTLEKIN
-128 LFKEDSHLK
+128 LFKENKHLK
-137 IINQENRGFS
+137 IINQENKGFS

-155 EAKGKYIMF
+155 ESLGKYIMF

-173 NSIEKLMKTAYDKKA
+173 NSIEKLIKTAKEKKA

-193 AYYTFDKNGNKFY
+193 SYYTFNKNGNKFY
-206 TNIEPIEK
+206 TNITPTEK
-214 DRRVDNKE
+214 NKE

-233 YKAQLFE
+233 YNAKLFE

-268 ISDYIYGYRINEKG
+268 ISDYVYGYRINEKG

-306 SKEIGLKVDD
+306 SKDIGLKIDD
-316 SIYDMTV
+316 SIYDMTI

-332 RIHSLD
+332 RIHFLD
-338 DEVIKNTFIL
+338 EETIKNTFIL
-348 SSYLMKDIGIK
+348 ACYLIQDIGIK
-359 DSKDKSIIFR
+359 DSKNKSIIFR
-369 DIEKAFKTQNYKLW
+369 DIEKAFKEKNYKLW

>member
-9 FYRITK
+9 FYRIIK
-15 NKTLTNILTFLGYS
+15 NKTVANILTFLGYS
-29 VLLMYYYIARIFLR
+29 VLLMYYYVARIFLR
-43 KSLNISKEEAF
+43 KGLNISKEEAF
-54 KKVNEIS
+54 KKVNQVS

-76 ENIDLSIIVP
+76 KNIDLSIIVP

-100 VLKQK
+100 VLSQK
-105 TEFKY
+105 TKFKY

-121 NTLDKIN
+121 DTLDKIN

-173 NSIEKLMKTAYDKKA
+173 DSIEKLMKIAYDKKA

-193 AYYTFDKNGNKFY
+193 AYYTFDKNKNKFY
-206 TNIEPIEK
+206 TNIEPIEI

-222 ISVPGFPWGKV
+222 ISVLGFPWGKV
-233 YKAQLFE
+233 YKTELFE

-348 SSYLMKDIGIK
+348 ASYLMKDIGIK
-359 DSKDKSIIFR
+359 YSKDKSIIFR

>member
-1 MKQRIFNT
+1 MQERIFNT

-15 NKTLTNILTFLGYS
+15 NKVVASMLTFISYNI
-29 VLLMYYYIARIFLR
+29 LLMYYYLARLFL
-43 KSLNISKEEAF
+43 KGNLNITREEAF
-54 KKVNEIS
+54 EKVNKVS

-67 YTLNKRVID
+67 YTLNKRVTD

-86 AYNVSEFIE
+86 AYNSSDYIK
-95 ECINS
+95 ECITS
-100 VLKQK
+100 VLEQK
-105 TEFKY
+105 TNYSY

-121 NTLDKIN
+121 DTLEKIN
-128 LFKEDSHLK
+128 LFKEDKHLK
-137 IINQENRGFS
+137 IINQENKGFS

-173 NSIEKLMKTAYDKKA
+173 NSIEKLIKTANNKKA

-193 AYYTFDKNGNKFY
+193 SYYTFYKNGNKFY
-206 TNIEPIEK
+206 K
-214 DRRVDNKE
+214 DIPPTEENRK
-222 ISVPGFPWGKV
+222 ISIPGFPWGKV
-233 YKAQLFE
+233 YKAKLFE

-268 ISDYIYGYRINEKG
+268 ISDYVYGYRINEKG

-291 KVLDTYWIIEEMIDL
+291 KVLDTYWIIEEMFDL
-306 SKEIGLKVDD
+306 SKDIGLKIDD
-316 SIYDMTV
+316 SIYDMTI

-332 RIHSLD
+332 RIHFLD
-338 DEVIKNTFIL
+338 EETIKNTFIL
-348 SSYLMKDIGIK
+348 ACYLMKDIGIK
-359 DSKDKSIIFR
+359 DSKNKSIIFR
-369 DIEKAFKTQNYKLW
+369 DIEKAFKEKNYGLW
-383 KLASFVI
+383 RLASFVI

>member
-1 MKQRIFNT
+1 MEKRMLNT

-15 NKTLTNILTFLGYS
+15 NKIVANILTFIFYKA
-29 VLLMYYYIARIFLR
+29 LLIYYYVARLFLR
-43 KSLNISKEEAF
+43 KNLNISREEAF
-54 KKVNEIS
+54 EKVNKIS
-61 KKPIKK
+61 KKPMKK
-67 YTLNKRVID
+67 YSYNKRIID

-86 AYNVSEFIE
+86 AYNSSDYIE
-95 ECINS
+95 ECISS

-105 TEFKY
+105 TSYNY

-121 NTLDKIN
+121 NTLEKIN
-128 LFKEDSHLK
+128 LFKKNKNLK
-137 IINQENRGFS
+137 IINQENKGFS

-173 NSIEKLMKTAYDKKA
+173 NSIEKLIKTANEKKA

-193 AYYTFDKNGNKFY
+193 SYYTFDKNGNKFY
-206 TNIEPIEK
+206 K
-214 DRRVDNKE
+214 DIPPTEEDRE

-233 YKAQLFE
+233 YKGELFE

-246 DFWYEDTIV
+246 NFWYEDTIV

-268 ISDYIYGYRINEKG
+268 ISDYVYGYRINEKG

-306 SKEIGLKVDD
+306 SKDIGLKIDD
-316 SIYDMTV
+316 SIYDMTI

-332 RIHSLD
+332 RIHFLD
-338 DEVIKNTFIL
+338 EETIKNTFIL
-348 SSYLMKDIGIK
+348 ACYLMKDIGIK
-359 DSKDKSIIFR
+359 DSKNKSIIFR
-369 DIEKAFKTQNYKLW
+369 DIERAFKEKNYRLW
-383 KLASFVI
+383 KIASFVI